1 LGRSKQ
7 PKRSSEA
14 DLRRDSD
21 AESGADGLGLSRLVP
36 FGAFAPRT
44 ALLDKRPNALAGF
57 LTHPL
62 TLRLLSALVICLA
75 WEAAARIPIS
85 FAFPTF
91 SETMV
96 ALWSMVADFSLFH
109 AFAITLQPLVIGLLI
124 SAVLGVAVGVAMGLN
139 GWVQWLAS
147 PVFIVAQAAPLAALI
162 PLIIF
167 AYGIGLTA
175 KTLVVCIMAMPVIV
189 LNSYVAVRHA
199 PVSLLEM
206 GRSFLASRRQIIT
219 RIILPEASPVIFAGL
234 RLGCAAAFVGA
245 ILAELLITPVG
256 IGDLITYNRSIADY
270 PKMYAAILSII
281 VVSVL
286 FIEVLEAIE
295 MSVFRPERRART

>member
-1 LGRSKQ
+1 VASLRHDT
-7 PKRSSEA
+7 EA
-14 DLRRDSD
+14 G
-21 AESGADGLGLSRLVP
+21 SGADGLGLSRLIP

-44 ALLDKRPNALAGF
+44 ALLDRQPSALAAF
-57 LTHPL
+57 ITHPL
-62 TLRLLSALVICLA
+62 TLRILSGLAICIA

-91 SETMV
+91 GETMV
-96 ALWSMVADFSLFH
+96 ALWSMIADFSLIH
-109 AFAITLQPLVIGLLI
+109 AFAITLQPLILGLLI
-124 SAVLGVAVGVAMGLN
+124 SALLGVAVGVAMGLN

-189 LNSYVAVRHA
+189 LNSYVAVRHT

-206 GRSFLASRRQIIT
+206 GRSFLGSRRQVIT
-219 RIILPEASPVIFAGL
+219 RIILPAASPVIFAGL
-234 RLGCAAAFVGA
+234 RLGCAAAFIGA

-270 PKMYAAILSII
+270 PKMYAAILSI
-281 VVSVL
+281 VVASVL
-286 FIEVLEAIE
+286 FIELLEIIE
-295 MSVFRPERRART
+295 VALFRPEKRAGA

>member
-1 LGRSKQ
+1 
-7 PKRSSEA
+7 
-14 DLRRDSD
+14 
-21 AESGADGLGLSRLVP
+21 
-36 FGAFAPRT
+36 
-44 ALLDKRPNALAGF
+44 
-57 LTHPL
+57 
-62 TLRLLSALVICLA
+62 
-75 WEAAARIPIS
+75 
-85 FAFPTF
+85 
-91 SETMV
+91 MV
-96 ALWSMVADFSLFH
+96 ALWSMIVDFSLVH
-109 AFAITLQPLVIGLLI
+109 AFGITLQPLILGLLI
-124 SAVLGVAVGVAMGLN
+124 SAVLGVAIGVAMGLN

-189 LNSYVAVRHA
+189 LNSYVAVRHT

-206 GRSFLASRRQIIT
+206 GRSFLGSRRQVIA
-219 RIILPEASPVIFAGL
+219 RIILPAASPVIFAGL

-256 IGDLITYNRSIADY
+256 IGDLITFNRSIADY
-270 PKMYAAILSII
+270 PKMYAAILSIV

-286 FIEVLEAIE
+286 FIELLEVIE
-295 MSVFRPERRART
+295 VTIFRPEKRVRG